1 MNLRGIKRMPRSG
14 DETNAMALA
23 ESFTVLFPG
32 SVDDLGARQTWTPEK
47 IERAAAAR
55 FKQWG
60 GGTEEGALQRLLSC
74 ADEYKSESGKN

>member
-1 MNLRGIKRMPRSG
+1 
-14 DETNAMALA
+14 MALP

-32 SVDDLGARQTWTPEK
+32 SVSDLGPRQTWTPEK

-60 GGTEEGALQRLLSC
+60 GGTEEGAVQRLLSC
-74 ADEYKSESGKN
+74 ADEYKNESTKN